1 MSRLHRLALA
11 LFLCGA
17 APLAH
22 ASAYRSVCPADPGQA
37 PTGELTATRVAAA
50 KVDDDQDRLYEGAV
64 WKDGALYLSDFVH
77 SGRFPSRIRRFTPPD
92 RWETVLE
99 DSGSNGLALDTE
111 GHLIAATHD
120 RKQVAR
126 VDLEDG
132 SRTALVS
139 TFDGAPFNSPNDLVM
154 AADGTLY
161 FTDPDYQRK
170 AAPGGQPLT
179 RVYRHHEGTTTVVD
193 DTLRNPNGIALSP
206 EYVYAIGPGDMVP
219 DQRRFGVFYMPRT
232 TLAGIFDM
240 NGAFNQLVVRLGP
253 GADDAAR
260 NRQPRGH
267 LQPHGDGRRVP
278 AAGGQP
284 AKQRRSPGLLTEVK
298 RLGVELP
305 GKVNHL
311 LSFDPSGAEGHAQAL
326 CEVFPVP
333 PG

>member
-1 MSRLHRLALA
+1 MPRCHRLVLA

-22 ASAYRSVCPADPGQA
+22 ASAYRSVCPADPGHA
-37 PTGELTATRVAAA
+37 PTGELTATRIAAA

-99 DSGSNGLALDTE
+99 DSGSNGLALDTD
-111 GHLIAATHD
+111 GRLIAATHD

-126 VDLEDG
+126 VDLDDG

-170 AAPGGQPLT
+170 AAPGGQPRT
-179 RVYRHHEGTTTVVD
+179 RVYRHHDGKTTVVD

-206 EYVYAIGPGDMVP
+206 DGGMLYVAGGTDDGDVLRAYALRDGVPGPGRD
-219 DQRRFGVFYMPRT
+219 
-232 TLAGIFDM
+232 LARISG
-240 NGAFNQLVVRLGP
+240 
-253 GADDAAR
+253 
-260 NRQPRGH
+260 
-267 LQPHGDGRRVP
+267 GDGLAVDCLGNVYVTEHGERRLRVFSP
-278 AAGGQP
+278 AGEVLATIRVDANITNAAFGGQD
-284 AKQRRSPGLLTEVK
+284 RRTLFLTGAVSLWSIDLDVVGL
-298 RLGVELP
+298 P
-305 GKVNHL
+305 Y
-311 LSFDPSGAEGHAQAL
+311 
-326 CEVFPVP
+326 
-333 PG
+333 

>member
-1 MSRLHRLALA
+1 MPRRHRLALA

-50 KVDDDQDRLYEGAV
+50 KVDDEQDRLYEGAV

-92 RWETVLE
+92 RWETVVG

-179 RVYRHHEGTTTVVD
+179 RVYRHHEGKTTVVD

-206 EYVYAIGPGDMVP
+206 DGNTLYVAGGTDEGDVLRAYALRDGVPGPGRDLV
-219 DQRRFGVFYMPRT
+219 R
-232 TLAGIFDM
+232 I
-240 NGAFNQLVVRLGP
+240 NG
-253 GADDAAR
+253 
-260 NRQPRGH
+260 
-267 LQPHGDGRRVP
+267 GDGLAVDCLGNVYVTEHGERRVRVFSP
-278 AAGGQP
+278 AGKVLATIRVDANITNAAFGGQD
-284 AKQRRSPGLLTEVK
+284 RRTLFLTGAASLWSIDLDVAGL
-298 RLGVELP
+298 P
-305 GKVNHL
+305 Y
-311 LSFDPSGAEGHAQAL
+311 
-326 CEVFPVP
+326 
-333 PG
+333 

>member
-1 MSRLHRLALA
+1 MPRCHRLALA

-22 ASAYRSVCPADPGQA
+22 ASAYRSVCPADPGHA

-50 KVDDDQDRLYEGAV
+50 KVDDDQDRLYEGPV

-99 DSGSNGLALDTE
+99 DSGSNGLALDTD
-111 GHLIAATHD
+111 GRLLAATHD

-126 VDLEDG
+126 VDLADG

-139 TFDGAPFNSPNDLVM
+139 SFDDAPFNSPNDLVM

-179 RVYRHHEGTTTVVD
+179 RVYRHHDGKTTVVD

-206 EYVYAIGPGDMVP
+206 DGGTLYVAGGTDDGDVLRAYALREGVPGPGRD
-219 DQRRFGVFYMPRT
+219 
-232 TLAGIFDM
+232 LARI
-240 NGAFNQLVVRLGP
+240 NG
-253 GADDAAR
+253 
-260 NRQPRGH
+260 
-267 LQPHGDGRRVP
+267 GDGLAVDCLGNVYVTEHGERRVRVFSSAGEVLATIRVDANITN
-278 AAGGQP
+278 AAFGGQD
-284 AKQRRSPGLLTEVK
+284 RSTLFLTGAASLWSIDLDVAGL
-298 RLGVELP
+298 P
-305 GKVNHL
+305 Y
-311 LSFDPSGAEGHAQAL
+311 
-326 CEVFPVP
+326 
-333 PG
+333 

>member
-1 MSRLHRLALA
+1 MPRCHRLVLA

-22 ASAYRSVCPADPGQA
+22 ASAYRSVCPADPGHA
-37 PTGELTATRVAAA
+37 PTGELTATRIAAA

-99 DSGSNGLALDTE
+99 DSGSNGLALDTD
-111 GHLIAATHD
+111 GRLIAATHD

-126 VDLEDG
+126 VDLADG

-170 AAPGGQPLT
+170 AAPGGQPRT
-179 RVYRHHEGTTTVVD
+179 RVYRHHDGKTTVVD

-206 EYVYAIGPGDMVP
+206 DGGMLYVAGGTDDGDVLRAYALRDGVPGPGRD
-219 DQRRFGVFYMPRT
+219 
-232 TLAGIFDM
+232 LARISG
-240 NGAFNQLVVRLGP
+240 
-253 GADDAAR
+253 
-260 NRQPRGH
+260 
-267 LQPHGDGRRVP
+267 GDGLAVDCLGNVYVTEHGERRVRVFSP
-278 AAGGQP
+278 AGKVLATIRVDANITNAAFGGQDHRTLFLTG
-284 AKQRRSPGLLTEVK
+284 AASLWSIDLDVAGL
-298 RLGVELP
+298 P
-305 GKVNHL
+305 Y
-311 LSFDPSGAEGHAQAL
+311 
-326 CEVFPVP
+326 
-333 PG
+333 

>member
-1 MSRLHRLALA
+1 MPRRHRLALA

-92 RWETVLE
+92 RWETVVG

-139 TFDGAPFNSPNDLVM
+139 SFDGAPFNSPNDLVM

-179 RVYRHHEGTTTVVD
+179 RVYRHHEGKTTVVD

-206 EYVYAIGPGDMVP
+206 DGDTLYVAGGTDEGDVLRAYALRDGVPGPGRD
-219 DQRRFGVFYMPRT
+219 
-232 TLAGIFDM
+232 LARI
-240 NGAFNQLVVRLGP
+240 NG
-253 GADDAAR
+253 
-260 NRQPRGH
+260 
-267 LQPHGDGRRVP
+267 GDGLAVDCLGNVYVTEHGERRVRVFSP
-278 AAGGQP
+278 AGEVLATIRVDANITNAAFGGQD
-284 AKQRRSPGLLTEVK
+284 RRTLFLTGAASLWSIDLDVAGL
-298 RLGVELP
+298 P
-305 GKVNHL
+305 Y
-311 LSFDPSGAEGHAQAL
+311 
-326 CEVFPVP
+326 
-333 PG
+333 